1 MRSSVLFALG
11 FVVFLTSGLASAQES
26 AAGLSN
32 PRGGAAQTPAT
43 QIPAATPPSATPSS
57 ATAAPTTTTTTTPST
72 TPPSTTTQPSATPP
86 SPSSELGQVPP
97 PPPTSYDPEV
107 RYPSAGGG
115 TARPEP
121 YRVADSPDL
130 ALPSRVATRLRVLD
144 SSLQALAARGG
155 SGVVDGVLSIVGG
168 ATLTGIGIWQYDE
181 NRSLGGY
188 LLLWGSSNVIRGVV
202 TLALNPRPARD
213 HIAFTAMPM
222 ATMDEVMARLTFGEN
237 ALETLARRSKVVR
250 VLDAS
255 LNMAAGIAFIPMYL
269 APNDFKIVDPFDYF
283 ILIGSGISV
292 LSGVISLFTRSDA
305 ERRWDAYQ
313 DLRDRL
319 VREGGDVATREPE
332 GFRVRGAGVAPLRDG
347 AALTLDATF

>member
-1 MRSSVLFALG
+1 MRSSAFLALVVSSLG
-11 FVVFLTSGLASAQES
+11 FVPALASAQES
-26 AAGLSN
+26 ASGLSN
-32 PRGGAAQTPAT
+32 PRGGASTTPV
-43 QIPAATPPSATPSS
+43 
-57 ATAAPTTTTTTTPST
+57 TTTTTPATTTATPATTATTT
-72 TPPSTTTQPSATPP
+72 TPAATTPTTPDAT
-86 SPSSELGQVPP
+86 PSSELGQVPP
-97 PPPTSYDPEV
+97 PPPTSYDPAV
-107 RYPSAGGG
+107 RYPTPTDG

-121 YRVADSPDL
+121 YRVAETSGL

-144 SSLQALAARGG
+144 TSLQALAARGG

-181 NRSLGGY
+181 SRSLGGY
-188 LLLWGSSNVIRGVV
+188 LLLWGSSNVIRGIV

-213 HIAFTAMPM
+213 HVAFQTMPM

-305 ERRWDAYQ
+305 ERRWEAYQ

>member
-1 MRSSVLFALG
+1 MRSSAFFALALFALG
-11 FVVFLTSGLASAQES
+11 LVPAVATAQES
-26 AAGLSN
+26 ASGLSN
-32 PRGGAAQTPAT
+32 PRGGTESPR
-43 QIPAATPPSATPSS
+43 
-57 ATAAPTTTTTTTPST
+57 TAAPTTAAPTTAAPTTAAPST
-72 TPPSTTTQPSATPP
+72 TPAEPDAPAAATTAETP

-97 PPPTSYDPEV
+97 PPPTSYDPAV
-107 RYPSAGGG
+107 RYPAAGGG

-181 NRSLGGY
+181 SRSLGGY
-188 LLLWGSSNVIRGVV
+188 LLLWGSSNVIRGIV

-213 HIAFTAMPM
+213 HIAFTTMPM

-255 LNMAAGIAFIPMYL
+255 LNIAAGVAFIPMYL

-319 VREGGDVATREPE
+319 VREGGDVATREPD
-332 GFRVRGAGVAPLRDG
+332 GFRVRGAGVAPVRAG

>member
-1 MRSSVLFALG
+1 VLFTLG
-11 FVVFLTSGLASAQES
+11 LVPALASAQES
-26 AAGLSN
+26 ASGLSN
-32 PRGGAAQTPAT
+32 PRGGGAPAT
-43 QIPAATPPSATPSS
+43 TTPSPPATTPHATTPHATTPHATTTPEAPSATP
-57 ATAAPTTTTTTTPST
+57 T
-72 TPPSTTTQPSATPP
+72 
-86 SPSSELGQVPP
+86 PSSELGQVPP
-97 PPPTSYDPEV
+97 PPPTAYDPAV
-107 RYPSAGGG
+107 RYPTAGGG

-181 NRSLGGY
+181 SRSLGGY
-188 LLLWGSSNVIRGVV
+188 LLLWGSSNVIRGIV